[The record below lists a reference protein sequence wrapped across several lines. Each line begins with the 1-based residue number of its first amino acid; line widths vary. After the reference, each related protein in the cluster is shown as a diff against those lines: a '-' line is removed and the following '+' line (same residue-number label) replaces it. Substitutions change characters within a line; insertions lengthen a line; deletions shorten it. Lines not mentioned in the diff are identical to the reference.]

1 MREKETLMTVE
12 PPMFRTFG
20 HETVEVVHAEG
31 TADEKRFSIE
41 AHVQP
46 DSGYVAVNTPIY
58 EGDIVE
64 IKDPRG
70 GTERKLVSEVRIYD
84 PKGGSFRG
92 MRYTELKWG
101 KAPQAR
107 IAPVRRLTIEN
118 FHSRVIEAAGML
130 FADGHFS
137 RAVTEAFV
145 SLEVRVRGLLGSENA
160 GTKLMDEA
168 FGGKEPKLALA
179 RHEGRSGEDEQAGFH
194 ALFRGGM
201 LGVRNPGSHELA
213 FEQDPQEALEFLAL
227 ASLLHRRLDC
237 G

>member
-1 MREKETLMTVE
+1 MTVE
-12 PPMFRTFG
+12 PPMSRTFG

-31 TADEKRFSIE
+31 TVDEKRFSIQ
-41 AHVQP
+41 AHVQQ

-64 IKDPRG
+64 INDPRG
-70 GTERKLVSEVRIYD
+70 GTERKLVTEVKIYD
-84 PKGGSFRG
+84 PKGASFRG
-92 MRYTELKWG
+92 MRYIELKWG

-118 FHSRVIEAAGML
+118 LHPRVTESAGKL

-145 SLEVRVRGLLGSENA
+145 SIEVRVRGLLGSENA

-168 FGGKEPKLALA
+168 FGGKDPKFSVA

-194 ALFRGGM
+194 ALFRGAM
-201 LGVRNPGSHELA
+201 LDVRNPGSHELA
-213 FEQDPQEALEFLAL
+213 LEQDPQEALEYLAF
-227 ASLLHRRLDC
+227 ASVLHRRLDC

>member
-1 MREKETLMTVE
+1 MTVE

-20 HETVEVVHAEG
+20 HETVEVVHAEN
-31 TADEKRFSIE
+31 TADEKRFSVE

-46 DSGYVAVNTPIY
+46 DSGFVSVDAPIY

-70 GTERKLVSEVRIYD
+70 GVQRKLVSEVKIYD
-84 PKGGSFRG
+84 PKGASFRS

-101 KAPQAR
+101 KASPAR
-107 IAPVRRLTIEN
+107 IAPVRRLTIEY
-118 FHSRVIEAAGML
+118 FHPHVIESAGKL

-145 SLEVRVRGLLGSENA
+145 SIEVRVRALLVSENT

-168 FGGKEPKLALA
+168 FSGKEPKVSVA
-179 RHEGRSGEDEQAGFH
+179 RQEGRSGEDEQAGFH
-194 ALFRGGM
+194 ALFRGAM
-201 LGVRNPGSHELA
+201 LGIRNPGTHELA
-213 FEQDPQEALEFLAL
+213 FEQDPQEALELLAL

>member
-1 MREKETLMTVE
+1 MTVE

-31 TADEKRFSIE
+31 TADEKRFSVE

-46 DSGYVAVNTPIY
+46 DSGFVSVDAPIY

-70 GTERKLVSEVRIYD
+70 GIERKLVSEVRIYD
-84 PKGGSFRG
+84 PKGVSFRK
-92 MRYTELKWG
+92 MRHTELKWG

-118 FHSRVIEAAGML
+118 FHPRVIDSAGKL

-145 SLEVRVRGLLGSENA
+145 SIEVRVRGLLGSGNS

-168 FGGKEPKLALA
+168 FSGKNPKLSIA
-179 RHEGRSGEDEQAGFH
+179 RHEGRSGEDERAGFH
-194 ALFRGGM
+194 ALFRGAM
-201 LGVRNPGSHELA
+201 LGVRNPGAHELA
-213 FEQDPQEALEFLAL
+213 FEQDPQEALEFIAL

>member
-1 MREKETLMTVE
+1 
-12 PPMFRTFG
+12 MFRTFG

-31 TADEKRFSIE
+31 TADEKRFSVE
-41 AHVQP
+41 AHIQP
-46 DSGYVAVNTPIY
+46 DSGYVAVETPIY

-70 GTERKLVSEVRIYD
+70 GIERKLVNEVKIYD
-84 PKGGSFRG
+84 PTGPSFRS
-92 MRYTELKWG
+92 MRYTQLNWR

-118 FHSRVIEAAGML
+118 FHPRVVESAGKL

-145 SLEVRVRGLLGSENA
+145 SIEVRVRGLLGSENS

-168 FGGKEPKLALA
+168 FAGKDPKFSVA
-179 RHEGRSGEDEQAGFH
+179 RHEGRSGDDEQAGFH
-194 ALFRGGM
+194 ALFRGAM
-201 LGVRNPGSHELA
+201 LGIRNPGAHELA
-213 FEQDPQEALEFLAL
+213 AEQDPQEALEYLAL
-227 ASLLHRRLDC
+227 ASLLHRRLDSE
-237 G
+237 